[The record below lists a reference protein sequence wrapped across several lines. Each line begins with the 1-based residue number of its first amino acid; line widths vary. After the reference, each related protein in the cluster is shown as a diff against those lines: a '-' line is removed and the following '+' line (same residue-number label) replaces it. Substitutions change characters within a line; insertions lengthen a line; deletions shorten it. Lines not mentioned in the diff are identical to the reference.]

1 AVPGAGDRRS
11 ARAGEHPHAHGR
23 GAHEARARSG
33 SVGSPGAG
41 ERAGAGVRRSRAAVG
56 VGAPPG
62 RGLHA
67 ARRSAGRAHR
77 SAPRA
82 RIGGE
87 GRLAHQRRHGPSR
100 ARHGAGQGR
109 HHRRGQAAGRRP
121 PAEVDRDPRRHRA
134 RARARPLVPELR
146 RSAARARRRRRRGH
160 VQRARHRDH
169 RAARAQRGA
178 DLRRQRKQAAAA
190 QPRIAMALPVPD
202 DVVELC
208 QKLRDAGFEAWLVGG
223 AVRDLLRGRPAK
235 DFDVATSAQPAEVT
249 RVFGRKR
256 TIPTGEKHGTVT
268 VLTERAGQKEH
279 VEVTTYRGEG
289 AYSDGR
295 RPDDVVFVRTLEE
308 DLKRRDFTM
317 NAIAYDP
324 LAAELADPY
333 GGQRDLEAR
342 LIRAVGDPLERF
354 AEDGLRAMR
363 AVRFAAQ
370 HEFAIDPATERAIPE
385 TIDVFKK
392 VSAERVRDELV
403 KILSSRVPS
412 VGLELMRTTGLLAAT
427 IPELLEGVG
436 MHQNKHHKHDV
447 WHHTLAAVDATELS
461 GDPPWLV
468 RFAALL
474 HDVAKPRTAA
484 PKEDSP
490 TENTFYRHEHV
501 GAAMA
506 DD

>member
-1 AVPGAGDRRS
+1 
-11 ARAGEHPHAHGR
+11 
-23 GAHEARARSG
+23 
-33 SVGSPGAG
+33 
-41 ERAGAGVRRSRAAVG
+41 
-56 VGAPPG
+56 
-62 RGLHA
+62 
-67 ARRSAGRAHR
+67 
-77 SAPRA
+77 
-82 RIGGE
+82 
-87 GRLAHQRRHGPSR
+87 
-100 ARHGAGQGR
+100 
-109 HHRRGQAAGRRP
+109 
-121 PAEVDRDPRRHRA
+121 
-134 RARARPLVPELR
+134 
-146 RSAARARRRRRRGH
+146 
-160 VQRARHRDH
+160 
-169 RAARAQRGA
+169 
-178 DLRRQRKQAAAA
+178 
-190 QPRIAMALPVPD
+190 MALPVPD

-324 LAAELADPY
+324 LAAQLADPY

-506 DD
+506 DDIGRRLKLANHERETIVNLVGNHMFWYTPEWSDGTVRRFISRVGVEHIDGLFALRAGDVRARGQGEEPGSEIDELRGRVRDEIAKASALKITDLAVGGGDVMEVLGCKPGRIVGDVLRALLERVLDDDTLNTREQLRALIPEVARAAPPATKPS

>member
-1 AVPGAGDRRS
+1 
-11 ARAGEHPHAHGR
+11 
-23 GAHEARARSG
+23 
-33 SVGSPGAG
+33 
-41 ERAGAGVRRSRAAVG
+41 
-56 VGAPPG
+56 
-62 RGLHA
+62 
-67 ARRSAGRAHR
+67 
-77 SAPRA
+77 
-82 RIGGE
+82 
-87 GRLAHQRRHGPSR
+87 
-100 ARHGAGQGR
+100 
-109 HHRRGQAAGRRP
+109 
-121 PAEVDRDPRRHRA
+121 
-134 RARARPLVPELR
+134 
-146 RSAARARRRRRRGH
+146 
-160 VQRARHRDH
+160 
-169 RAARAQRGA
+169 
-178 DLRRQRKQAAAA
+178 
-190 QPRIAMALPVPD
+190 MALPVPD

-506 DD
+506 DDIGRRLKLANHERETIVNLVGNHMFWYTPEWSDGTVRRFISRVGVEHLDGLFALRAGDVRARGQGEEPGVEIDELRARIDAEIQKASALKITDLAVGGADVMEVLGCRPGPIIGEVLRALLERVLDDASLNDRDKLRALIPEVAKSAPAPKP